1 MHELTIAHSIINIAT
16 KAAAANSHGLIT
28 AVCIQIGELS
38 GIETDALEFA
48 FSVCKEGTALQDAE
62 LQVSITGGTGQCLNC
77 SMEFPVHSYSAICP
91 HCNSNAIKILN
102 GKEMKVVNITIED

>member
-1 MHELTIAHSIINIAT
+1 MHELTIAHSIIKIASE
-16 KAAAANSHGLIT
+16 AAAANNHGVIT
-28 AVCIQIGELS
+28 AVGIQIGELS

-77 SMEFPVHSYSAICP
+77 SIEFPVHSYTEICP
-91 HCNSNAIKILN
+91 QCNSNAIKILN
-102 GKEMKVVNITIED
+102 GKEMKVVNITIDD